1 MHDDLIAAIK
11 ERFAT
16 SNDLAHWINSQLWPA
31 FRSTQNAHST
41 RFVALDGK
49 RLTDGQVEWCANTGK
64 LVLEISTAQTMLY
77 DKAEKRW
84 IYT

>member
-1 MHDDLIAAIK
+1 MHDDLKDAIK
-11 ERFAT
+11 QRFAT
-16 SNDLAHWINSQLWPA
+16 AAALNAWLTAELWPHFKA
-31 FRSTQNAHST
+31 DLQANA
-41 RFVALDGK
+41 RFVATDGK